1 VQDVVGAG
9 APGPDET
16 AAGEVLSDRRDAL
29 HGEEKL
35 DRGGTAER
43 GPERG
48 PGLRPARRHWGL
60 LRPLLIV
67 ASLALPS
74 APAFAQLVLPGAPRS
89 SQPGAP
95 VPPGNVPG
103 GAPPPAAVPN
113 LPPSAIPQGAIP
125 AGPPAGTQARPP
137 APRPPTEDK
146 ALARNLLQNGEAGLI
161 RVERRG
167 KGTGP
172 SGAAASTLVARVIL
186 NGRGI
191 VDPTETCR
199 VELGAGQWLPL
210 SPLGRPAG
218 VPRYMLEA
226 PACPLLVDMLDEA
239 VFVGGP
245 AAGCEFRAADC
256 RIDPTGMWGPDA
268 ASLTPRAR
276 EIERER
282 SRADAAL
289 RDTWKLL
296 TDRGRSGA
304 DQRATTAEQA
314 GFPAER
320 DTMCR
325 DYDGEDVHG
334 FCHTRYTQMRAAGL
348 RTRLSTQ

>member
-1 VQDVVGAG
+1 MQVFVGAG
-9 APGPDET
+9 APGPDRT
-16 AAGEVLSDRRDAL
+16 AAGPAPCSHRGAL
-29 HGEEKL
+29 QAQSAPNGAV
-35 DRGGTAER
+35 TAGR
-43 GPERG
+43 P
-48 PGLRPARRHWGL
+48 PGMHPARRL
-60 LRPLLIV
+60 LRTLLILG
-67 ASLALPS
+67 SLALPA

-125 AGPPAGTQARPP
+125 AGPPAGSQARPP

-146 ALARNLLQNGEAGLI
+146 ALARDLLQNGEAGLI

-167 KGTGP
+167 KGTG
-172 SGAAASTLVARVIL
+172 SSAAAAAARTLVARVIL

-191 VDPTETCR
+191 ADPTETCR
-199 VELGAGQWLPL
+199 IELGAGQWLPL

-226 PACPLLVDMLDEA
+226 PACPLLIDMLDEA

-245 AAGCEFRAADC
+245 SAGCEFRTADC

-296 TDRGRSGA
+296 TERGRGSA

-348 RTRLSTQ
+348 RTRLSGQ